1 MMRKIRFLLILPC
14 FSVLLTGCWDRT
26 EINDNAYVVAS
37 GVDKGEK
44 NKVRFSVQIPLPSS
58 LGGAGSSGGGGG
70 TSGEG
75 PTLITQGTGKNIR
88 EAMEDIQIR
97 LSRQLFFAHRRVIII
112 GEDLAKDGIAEVVR
126 AVFMQPQS
134 RLSTYL
140 AISKGDAVKL
150 LEAQP
155 RMEQFSAEAIREM
168 AKASSN
174 RTVMDVLQDMQ
185 RPGKDPIVPVIE
197 TTGTLKQDDK
207 GKEVVMRQ
215 FAVLKQDKLSFFT
228 NEKETQG
235 VLWLLG
241 KMKKKSFTF
250 STMENK
256 EITLQ
261 IIDNHV
267 KTDLRMEAGKPVFE
281 LKIRATGTMLENE
294 PNLRIEDPKTYY
306 MIIRKMEK
314 EIETNVNQILRHSLS
329 EGIDFYGFGWHL
341 YKNRYQSW
349 EKEWKKEWERLLP
362 QLKVKVIVDADIQR
376 RMNSGKIEKG

>member
-75 PTLITQGTGKNIR
+75 PTLITQGTGRNIR
-88 EAMEDIQIR
+88 EGMEDIQIR
-97 LSRQLFFAHRRVIII
+97 LSRKLYFAHRRVIII
-112 GEDLAKDGIAEVVR
+112 GEDLAKDGILEVVR

-150 LEAQP
+150 LESQP

-174 RTVMDVLQDMQ
+174 RTVMDVLQDLQ
-185 RPGKDPIVPVIE
+185 RPGKDPIVPVID
-197 TTGTLKQDDK
+197 TTGTLKEDDK

-235 VLWLLG
+235 ILWLLG

-267 KTDLRMEAGKPVFE
+267 KTDLSMEAGKPVFE

-341 YKNRYQSW
+341 YKNRYQRW
-349 EKEWKKEWERLLP
+349 EKEWKKDWERLLP
-362 QLKVKVIVDADIQR
+362 QLKVKVNVDGDIQR
-376 RMNSGKIEKG
+376 RMNSGKVEKG